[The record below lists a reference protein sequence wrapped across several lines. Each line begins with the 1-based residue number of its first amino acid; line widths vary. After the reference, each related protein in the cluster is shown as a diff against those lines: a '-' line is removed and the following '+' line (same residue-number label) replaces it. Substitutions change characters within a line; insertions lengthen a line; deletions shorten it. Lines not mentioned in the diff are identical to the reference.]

1 MQYRSIL
8 LPLCAAACLPAMAQD
23 STNFFGTL
31 DVSLSHYRVSSRD
44 TTRTVQQQP
53 LSKSLTG
60 MFSNSSAPSRI
71 GWRGQERISDTL
83 SVGFWLEAGL
93 ANMGTGAGFGSN
105 GSLNFNRRSTL
116 SLHSKTWGELRLGR
130 DNTVSYWNDA
140 LFSPFGTL
148 GAGSNLISAV
158 GSNLQQVRG
167 PGSATAANDNY
178 MRTNRAIGYLLPSN
192 AAGWYGQV
200 QYAKQFNEAGVSPA
214 KGRYTGLR
222 LGKKTGAFDIAV
234 VAAESIAAKGALMLD
249 SAGAATG
256 ALYNEKIKTLSI
268 GAAYQWGSTRLSTE
282 LSQVTDQRD
291 IYGNGFGGAST
302 KDRYRGILLGLQ
314 SAVGANG
321 VLKMA
326 YSQVQLSAANDQNA
340 KVQRLAVGY
349 EYALSKRTALYATAA
364 KTLISNGQHSLAIM
378 AVRPASSLPYP
389 ATASGATPRSSMGY
403 DFGIRHN
410 F

>member
-1 MQYRSIL
+1 MHYRSIL

-23 STNFFGTL
+23 SANFFGAL

-44 TTRTVQQQP
+44 TTGAAQQQP

-148 GAGSNLISAV
+148 GAGSNLVSAV

-178 MRTNRAIGYLLPSN
+178 MRTNRAIAYLLPSN

-200 QYAKQFNEAGVSPA
+200 QYAKQLNDAGVSSA

-222 LGKKTGAFDIAV
+222 LGKKTGAFDIAA
-234 VAAESIAAKGALMLD
+234 VAAQSIAAKGAPERD
-249 SAGAATG
+249 GAGAATG
-256 ALYNEKIKTLSI
+256 VLYSEKIQTLSI
-268 GAAYQWGSTRLSTE
+268 GAAYQWGKTRFSTE
-282 LSQVTDQRD
+282 LSQVTDKRD
-291 IYGNGFGGAST
+291 IYGNGLSAST

-314 SAVGANG
+314 SAMGANG
-321 VLKMA
+321 VLKLA

-378 AVRPASSLPYP
+378 AVRPTSSLPYP
-389 ATASGATPRSSMGY
+389 ATASGAAPRSSMGY